1 MDMVMKKR
9 KDTLLCLRKRQKSRL
24 RGKRIETK
32 MLEKRLAAL
41 EMRAEGKQN
50 KEIILESVKKL
61 KELFNRF

>member
-1 MDMVMKKR
+1 MKKR